1 MICLHRIFRTN
12 IYFVL
17 IRYPIKQ
24 KHLNVLL
31 REHRFENGF
40 RIIKTQKST
49 NLLHILSVHVINLVS
64 YLKGV
69 GHLDTFRRKH

>member
-1 MICLHRIFRTN
+1 MICLHRMFRTN

-24 KHLNVLL
+24 KHLFV
-31 REHRFENGF
+31 RFENGF
-40 RIIKTQKST
+40 RIIKIQKST